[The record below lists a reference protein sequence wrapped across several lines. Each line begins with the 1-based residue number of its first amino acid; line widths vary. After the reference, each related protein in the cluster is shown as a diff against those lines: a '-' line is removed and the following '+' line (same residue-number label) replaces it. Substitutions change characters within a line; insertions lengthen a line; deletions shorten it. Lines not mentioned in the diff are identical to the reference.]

1 MRCEVVVRD
10 GRCGVVVRER
20 EGVSGKRW
28 EGVVVRDG
36 RVWW

>member
-1 MRCEVVVRD
+1 MGGCGGEM
-10 GRCGVVVRER
+10 GGVVVR
-20 EGVSGKRW
+20 GGSGKRW